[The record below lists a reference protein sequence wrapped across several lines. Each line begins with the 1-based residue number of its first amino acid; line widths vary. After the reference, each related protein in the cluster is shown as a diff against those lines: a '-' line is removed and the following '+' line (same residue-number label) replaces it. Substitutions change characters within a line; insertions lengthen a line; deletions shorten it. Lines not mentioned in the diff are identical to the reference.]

1 MKKILEWFKQNLSN
15 PQVVY
20 LVLFLAALTFG
31 VLFLG
36 KFLGPVIAAFILAY
50 LMEGP
55 IGKLVKYLRVRRI
68 FAVFMVFG
76 VFLLAFLTLLFVLL
90 PFVSR
95 EIADVAADVPRWPAK
110 ISAQMERIP
119 DKYPA
124 YTNQISMV
132 SDLVEGD
139 WLRKSVQSTPK
150 AIADIVPAA
159 SKKILTILIYAVIVP
174 LLVLYFLKD
183 KEKITA
189 WFTSFLPADQD
200 RSLAKQVWSDVDKQ
214 TANYIR
220 GKFLEIVIVWSV
232 SYVTFRFIGLQYS
245 MVLSLFTGLSV
256 LLPYVGAT
264 VMFIPV
270 AIVAITQPGLP
281 VHPGWVILAY
291 GIIQL
296 LDGNVLAPLLLSEVT
311 NLHPIAIIAAILLF
325 GGIWGFWGV
334 FFAIPLATLVNAV
347 ITAWPTRRNLARA
360 QNAPEKAMGKRQWAS
375 AVSAIFAFVAIMVL
389 FNYKGRPKKI
399 DPKNPD
405 QPVVLVPKPLPPP
418 GPVVVEVERG
428 VWYRVDGKLLSFAQL
443 ENELSLL
450 QTAAIERE
458 LKVRRGLTVK
468 PDDMLDVIDAVSNAG
483 FLEYKIENTEDKTPP
498 DTDDPDEKDDPGPV
512 SDDDGP

>member
-1 MKKILEWFKQNLSN
+1 
-15 PQVVY
+15 
-20 LVLFLAALTFG
+20 
-31 VLFLG
+31 
-36 KFLGPVIAAFILAY
+36 
-50 LMEGP
+50 
-55 IGKLVKYLRVRRI
+55 
-68 FAVFMVFG
+68 
-76 VFLLAFLTLLFVLL
+76 
-90 PFVSR
+90 
-95 EIADVAADVPRWPAK
+95 
-110 ISAQMERIP
+110 
-119 DKYPA
+119 
-124 YTNQISMV
+124 
-132 SDLVEGD
+132 
-139 WLRKSVQSTPK
+139 
-150 AIADIVPAA
+150 
-159 SKKILTILIYAVIVP
+159 
-174 LLVLYFLKD
+174 
-183 KEKITA
+183 
-189 WFTSFLPADQD
+189 
-200 RSLAKQVWSDVDKQ
+200 
-214 TANYIR
+214 
-220 GKFLEIVIVWSV
+220 VWSV
-232 SYVTFRFIGLQYS
+232 SYVVFRFIGLQYS

-360 QNAPEKAMGKRQWAS
+360 QNTPEKTMGKRQWAS

-399 DPKNPD
+399 DPKNPN
-405 QPVVLVPKPLPPP
+405 PIVVAPKPLPPP

-450 QTAAIERE
+450 QTAAVERE
-458 LKVRRGLTVK
+458 LKVRRGLAVK

-483 FLEYKIENTEDKTPP
+483 FLEYKIENTEDKDPP
-498 DTDDPDEKDDPGPV
+498 PEETGADDPDPT

>member
-20 LVLFLAALTFG
+20 LLLFLAALSFV

-36 KFLGPVIAAFILAY
+36 KFLGPVIAAFVLAY

-68 FAVFMVFG
+68 FAVFLVFG

-90 PFVSR
+90 PFLSR
-95 EIADVAADVPRWPAK
+95 EIADVAADVPKWPAK
-110 ISAQMERIP
+110 MTAQIERLP
-119 DKYPA
+119 EKYPS

-132 SDLVEGD
+132 VDVVEGG
-139 WLRKSVQSTPK
+139 WLQETVARAPKTIAELVPQVSRK
-150 AIADIVPAA
+150 IV
-159 SKKILTILIYAVIVP
+159 TFLIYAVIVP

-183 KEKITA
+183 KEKIATWA
-189 WFTSFLPADQD
+189 SSFLPEDQD
-200 RSLAKQVWSDVDKQ
+200 RSLAKQVWSDVDRQ
-214 TANYIR
+214 TANYVR

-232 SYVTFRFIGLQYS
+232 SYIVYRFIGLQYA

-264 VMFIPV
+264 VMFIPI
-270 AIVAITQPGLP
+270 AIVAITQGNLP

-360 QNAPEKAMGKRQWAS
+360 QLAGEKGLGKRQWAS
-375 AVSAIFAFVAIMVL
+375 AVSAIFAFIAIMVL
-389 FNYKGRPKKI
+389 LNYKGRIMPT
-399 DPKNPD
+399 P
-405 QPVVLVPKPLPPP
+405 QSAPPT
-418 GPVVVEVERG
+418 VVVEKPPAGPLVVSIDRGVTYQLDGTFFKLEDLKQQLIDLNRKAGERG
-428 VWYRVDGKLLSFAQL
+428 LKIQTGANVDPG
-443 ENELSLL
+443 
-450 QTAAIERE
+450 
-458 LKVRRGLTVK
+458 
-468 PDDMLDVIDAVSNAG
+468 DMLGVIDAVSDAG
-483 FLEYKIENTEDKTPP
+483 FLEYQIEKTDVEPKEDENE
-498 DTDDPDEKDDPGPV
+498 DSGP
-512 SDDDGP
+512 

>member
-15 PQVVY
+15 PQ
-20 LVLFLAALTFG
+20 
-31 VLFLG
+31 
-36 KFLGPVIAAFILAY
+36 AY

-55 IGKLVKYLRVRRI
+55 ITKMVRYLRVRRI

-76 VFLLAFLTLLFVLL
+76 VFLIAFLTLLFVLL

-110 ISAQMERIP
+110 ISAQIERIP
-119 DKYPA
+119 EKYPA

-132 SDLVEGD
+132 SDLIEGD
-139 WLRKSVQSTPK
+139 WLRNSVQSTPK
-150 AIADIVPAA
+150 AIADIVPAF
-159 SKKILTILIYAVIVP
+159 SKKIITILIYTVIVP

-183 KEKITA
+183 KEKIREWCA
-189 WFTSFLPADQD
+189 SFLPEDQD
-200 RSLAKQVWSDVDKQ
+200 RSLAKKVWSDVDRQ
-214 TANYIR
+214 TANYVR
-220 GKFLEIVIVWSV
+220 GKFLEIIIVWSV
-232 SYVTFRFIGLQYS
+232 SYVVFRFIGLQYS

-360 QNAPEKAMGKRQWAS
+360 QNVPERTMGKRQWAT
-375 AVSAIFAFVAIMVL
+375 AVSALFAFVAIMVL
-389 FNYKGRPKKI
+389 LNYKGRPKKI
-399 DPKNPD
+399 DPTNPG
-405 QPVVLVPKPLPPP
+405 QPLAVVPEPLPPSGPVVL
-418 GPVVVEVERG
+418 EVERG
-428 VWYRVDGKLLSFAQL
+428 VLYKFDGKLLSFSEL
-443 ENELSLL
+443 EEELSRLR
-450 QTAAIERE
+450 TAAVERE
-458 LKVRRGLTVK
+458 VK
-468 PDDMLDVIDAVSNAG
+468 IIRDPTAKADDLLDVWDAMLNAG
-483 FLEYKIENTEDKTPP
+483 ISTFKINNLPGSEE
-498 DTDDPDEKDDPGPV
+498 DPDGGSDKNPDNGNADKQDAKDERDEREKGSS
-512 SDDDGP
+512 SDDAGT